1 MATIVEGALALLVL
15 SMPASG
21 ATMYK
26 VEMGPGDIPKGTFCR
41 VLDVCVIAQTDVDGG
56 KISGKTFPTLEACT
70 GAAAA
75 APQQTE

>member
-1 MATIVEGALALLVL
+1 
-15 SMPASG
+15 
-21 ATMYK
+21 
-26 VEMGPGDIPKGTFCR
+26 MGPGDIPKGTFCR
-41 VLDVCVIAQTDVDGG
+41 VLDVCVIAQTDADCG